1 MQYPFIEKFIK
12 ALNKAKWE
20 LYNQQGRTVQA
31 EDLAEK
37 LRKIE
42 VGLENETI
50 TINQALAKVARL
62 LKDTEINFVNLLICA

>member
-42 VGLENETI
+42 VSLENETI
-50 TINQALAKVARL
+50 TINQALAKAARL
-62 LKDTEINFVNLLICA
+62 LKDTEINLVNLLICA

>member
-62 LKDTEINFVNLLICA
+62 IKDTEINFVNLLICA